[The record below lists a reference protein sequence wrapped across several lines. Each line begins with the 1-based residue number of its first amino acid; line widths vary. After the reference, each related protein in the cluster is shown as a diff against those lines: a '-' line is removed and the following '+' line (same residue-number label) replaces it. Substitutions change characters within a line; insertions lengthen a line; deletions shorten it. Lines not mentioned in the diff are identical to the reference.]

1 MLLPLQGVSTYE
13 SLDRV
18 LINPGM
24 FFQHW
29 NGQFET
35 QVEVRALEHS
45 LARAAEAKKEV
56 IVVDEIL

>member
-18 LINPGM
+18 LINPGT

-29 NGQFET
+29 NGQFEA
-35 QVEVRALEHS
+35 QVEVTALEHS